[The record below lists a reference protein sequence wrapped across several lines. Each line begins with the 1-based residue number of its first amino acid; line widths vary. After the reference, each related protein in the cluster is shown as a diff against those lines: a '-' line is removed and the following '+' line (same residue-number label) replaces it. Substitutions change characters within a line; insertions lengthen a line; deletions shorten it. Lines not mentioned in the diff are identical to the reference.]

1 MFLMKIPCLLEESWG
16 GGGGNVVEFCYNWD
30 QIDRNSDRIA
40 LYGIS
45 DRVQIEKS
53 MDCNVVSFWT
63 MWNKQLMM

>member
-1 MFLMKIPCLLEESWG
+1 MSSGGKLG